1 MKPLLKKMIMKWFGL
16 VEADETMKQ
25 LLAQDLHTGEQLLD
39 SLGTAVIMFDQTGV
53 MTYQNTAMK
62 QLINIPTGEVVLLAS
77 LRSRF
82 SRSEDYDRL
91 EALFRKM
98 NEAVGQ
104 TDGHLKAVH
113 IIDRLGHVRIL
124 NIGVKCILVQGQP
137 VTYITAM
144 DVTSEHTYQWL
155 KDLVIKLNNMLICSE
170 PLQNLLDQLIETLVE
185 KLDYVDVGT
194 IMLKDDKGILSIKS
208 TVGYAPEI
216 KELFKLPYEKSFYYR
231 FKDPDEHSP
240 VIINDIDEIE
250 DQFAIKI
257 PVNLSGNRIESVL
270 SSPIII
276 DGDFIGLLNLDATRK
291 NAFSEF
297 DLEMI
302 RFISEQVTLILSAL
316 RYLEKTIHL
325 SYHDQLTGL
334 YNRWYLDEYSK
345 TGFEVCLRSNQP
357 FLLFSADLDG
367 LKKVNDQ
374 YGHALGDQYILVMS
388 QLLKK
393 AFRETDILMRVGGDE
408 FIGIIYHSE
417 ADEVSKRLMGLS
429 DHLAHRMEV
438 LGVED
443 VGCGLSFGIAEFP
456 LESREFATLMI
467 LADRRMYEK
476 KSKNTSQNRE

>member
-1 MKPLLKKMIMKWFGL
+1 MGRVKREKPNEDMYQM
-16 VEADETMKQ
+16 
-25 LLAQDLHTGEQLLD
+25 LAQDLRTGEQLLD
-39 SLGTAVIMFDQTGV
+39 SIDTAVIMFNQEGV
-53 MTYQNTAMK
+53 MTYQNPAMK
-62 QLINIPTGEVVLLAS
+62 TLMDIPSGEVVLLAS
-77 LRSRF
+77 LRNRF
-82 SRSEDYDRL
+82 SREDDYERL
-91 EALFRKM
+91 ETLFKKM
-98 NEAVGQ
+98 SASDNEI
-104 TDGHLKAVH
+104 DGHLNAVH
-113 IIDRLGHVRIL
+113 IIDRMGHVRIL
-124 NIGVKCILVQGQP
+124 NIGVKCISIQGQP

-194 IMLKDDKGILSIKS
+194 IMLKDEKGILSIKS
-208 TVGYAPEI
+208 SVGYAPEI
-216 KELFKLPYEKSFYYR
+216 KELFKLPYEKSFYFH
-231 FKDPDEHSP
+231 FKDSDDYSP

-250 DQFAIKI
+250 DKFDIKI

-270 SSPIII
+270 SSPIVIE
-276 DGDFIGLLNLDATRK
+276 GDFIGLLNLDATRK

-334 YNRWYLDEYSK
+334 YNRWYLDEYSR

-357 FLLFSADLDG
+357 FLLFSLDLDG

-374 YGHALGDQYILVMS
+374 YGHAMGDQYIVVMS

-417 ADEVSKRLMGLS
+417 AEEVSTRLTGLS
-429 DHLAHRMEV
+429 DHLAHRMKV
-438 LGVED
+438 QGIAD
-443 VGCGLSFGIAEFP
+443 IKCGMSFGIAEFP
-456 LESREFATLMI
+456 LESREFTTLMI

-476 KSKNTSQNRE
+476 KIKS